1 MVVDKLAK
9 PLVCGKL
16 CMYNIIHKPPKG
28 YTKRTFKSTKDIS
41 KWNSKKKS
49 SSNLEESGNK
59 KTEMKTREQ
68 TEKVKYNI

>member
-41 KWNSKKKS
+41 KWNSKKKV
-49 SSNLEESGNK
+49 LV
-59 KTEMKTREQ
+59 TQR
-68 TEKVKYNI
+68 KVGIRKQK